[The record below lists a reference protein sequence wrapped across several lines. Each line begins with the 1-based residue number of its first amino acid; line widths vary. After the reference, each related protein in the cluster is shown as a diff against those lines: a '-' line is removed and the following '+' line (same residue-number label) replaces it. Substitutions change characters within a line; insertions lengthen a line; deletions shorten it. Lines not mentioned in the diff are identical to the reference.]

1 LLRRLSGV
9 GAVFLAICF
18 LLPAAAAADPGAIS
32 GGSLPAP
39 GDAGLVVWGGGT
51 TNELES
57 VVAQS
62 CTPRSAWANR
72 SGGGLIG
79 YIFGAP
85 SAVNSGFLSQYPNG
99 SLPAETP
106 LVIVCADKVQAASAA
121 AQATPKA
128 PSSEIRVA
136 AAVRPEIDTA
146 AEAAMLA
153 LVNEARAAAGLG
165 SLSLDQSL
173 VGVAREHSS
182 DMWARGFF
190 SHVNPDG
197 LDPFDRMKAAGIK
210 FGWAGENLAI
220 APTISVAHRNLMDS
234 PGHRENLLNPNFRRI
249 GIGVAHHSELG
260 LIVTQVFTD

>member
-1 LLRRLSGV
+1 MLFALIILVPS
-9 GAVFLAICF
+9 
-18 LLPAAAAADPGAIS
+18 AASADPGAIS
-32 GGSLPAP
+32 GGTLPSP
-39 GDAGLVVWGGGT
+39 GDTGLVVWSGGT

-62 CTPRSAWANR
+62 CDPRSAWANR

-79 YIFGAP
+79 FIFGAP
-85 SAVNSGFLSQYPNG
+85 SAVNASFLGQYPSG

-106 LVIVCADKVQAASAA
+106 LVIVCASDVEAASAA
-121 AQATPKA
+121 TPATTRS
-128 PSSEIRVA
+128 PSSEIRVG
-136 AAVRPEIDTA
+136 AAVSPEIDTA
-146 AEAAMLA
+146 AEAEMLA
-153 LVNEARAAAGLG
+153 LVNDARAAAGLG
-165 SLSLDQSL
+165 ALTLDQSL

-220 APTISVAHRNLMDS
+220 APTTGVAHGNLMDS
-234 PGHRENLLNPNFRRI
+234 PGHRENLLNPNFRQI
-249 GIGVAHHSELG
+249 GIGVAHHTELG
-260 LIVTQVFTD
+260 LIFTQVFTD